1 MKEKGLK
8 EATATSR
15 TCGLTKVKML
25 TASKGNGL
33 LVFLAVGLAVGVVF
47 ADGSL
52 TWNGTTGAS
61 WNGVEQ
67 NWFDGGTPSAW
78 VDGADATFSGAAS
91 VTLGGTVVVSNLT
104 TTSTLAIDG
113 TITSTDS
120 LTSSS
125 ATLVFPG
132 CTLDDIEESSLAADL
147 IGSSIGGYKP
157 AKAYHYTR
165 SGQTAKAQFQAVH
178 SGHLRCMKVKFTETS
193 DGITA
198 QIDGSKSY
206 YVHKN
211 DGGESKLGE
220 DIDNDPTT
228 QTWGLVTTPD
238 GTGGIGI
245 CNLSGVRPRVKVA
258 GSVQLGGAVALT
270 NAIVEVVKPVSQT
283 LGQPVSGSNSGLAVK
298 GLPVSGEAVTFGITD
313 PSVGGSSASWL
324 TSTADGTV
332 FTNMVLSP
340 TIVESAVLRGSY
352 IGSDTYA
359 TPYFITYDGE
369 TLTCQLQAAGS
380 NYVRGPVVELKQV
393 GANVHARWVQAYFL
407 QPGKLGD
414 NLTAGAKYSRDQ
426 YGVKSLT
433 LRPVVKTSFTY
444 NGSSS
449 VANMVVDC
457 AQMVLKNRLA
467 YPAVDLVARNAA
479 QVLLVNGGSANDSGS
494 GKTYTFESGSS
505 LWAYVTGGTDGMA
518 NYVFDNSMLY
528 APLLHSGWQD
538 GNTYVR
544 YLTLKNGSRTVG
556 NPLRCGGVDWMEY
569 VSDGTG
575 TNVLGTGV
583 NIFRWSSGA
592 STKFYLTTHADME
605 VSGRIQEAPDSS
617 YKGTPIIKRG
627 DAALILSGT
636 NSFTGRLTVE
646 AGTVA
651 LASDTALPVSTPI
664 TLKGGTVTCGA
675 GVTNTTGVLTLS
687 GNATINLGS
696 GALAFADSS
705 SATWAEG
712 ATLTITGTEPLPTK
726 ALQFGT
732 SKDGLDYSQLR
743 KITYN
748 GERVS
753 LDAHGY
759 LSARGGIR
767 ISIR

>member
-1 MKEKGLK
+1 MKEKSLN
-8 EATATSR
+8 ESYAASR
-15 TCGLTKVKML
+15 TCGLTKML
-25 TASKGNGL
+25 TASKEGKMMAF
-33 LVFLAVGLAVGVVF
+33 LVAGILFVGAAF
-47 ADGSL
+47 ADGEDL
-52 TWNGTTGAS
+52 TWNGSAGAS
-61 WNGVEQ
+61 WNGAEQ
-67 NWFDGGTPSAW
+67 NWLDGETPSAW
-78 VDGADATFSGAAS
+78 VDGGDATFSDAAS
-91 VTLGGTVVVSNLT
+91 VTLGGTVAVSNLT
-104 TTSTLAIDG
+104 TASTLAIDG
-113 TITSTDS
+113 TFTSTDS

-157 AKAYHYTR
+157 AKAYNYKRT
-165 SGQTAKAQFQAVH
+165 GQTAKAQFQAVH
-178 SGHLRCMKVKFTETS
+178 NDHLRCMKVVFTETS
-193 DGITA
+193 EGVKA
-198 QIDGSKSY
+198 QIDGNKSY

-211 DGGESKLGE
+211 DGGASKLGE
-220 DIDNDPTT
+220 DIDTDPTT
-228 QTWGLVTTPD
+228 QTWGIVTTSD

-258 GSVQLGGAVALT
+258 GSVQFGGAVALT
-270 NAIVEVVKPVSQT
+270 NAIVEVTKSVSQT
-283 LGQPVSGSNSGLAVK
+283 LGQPVSGLNSGLAVK
-298 GLPVSGEAVTFGITD
+298 GLPVSGETVTFGITD

-380 NYVRGPVVELKQV
+380 DYVRGPVVELKQV
-393 GANVHARWVQAYFL
+393 GANIHARWVQAYFL

-414 NLTAGAKYSRDQ
+414 DLTTGAKYSREQ
-426 YGVKSLT
+426 YGVKSMT
-433 LRPVVKTSFTY
+433 LRPVAKTSLTY

-457 AQMVLKNRLA
+457 AQIVLRNRLA
-467 YPAVDLVARNAA
+467 YPAVNLVARNAA

-505 LWAYVTGGTDGMA
+505 LWAHVTGGTDGMA
-518 NYVFDNSMLY
+518 NYVFDNSTLY

-538 GNTYVR
+538 GNTYIR

-605 VSGRIQEAPDSS
+605 ISGRIQEAPDP

-627 DAALILSGT
+627 DAVLTLSGS

-651 LASDTALPVSTPI
+651 LASDTALPASAPI
-664 TLKGGTVTCGA
+664 TLKGCTVTCGA

-696 GALAFADSS
+696 GALAFDDSH
-705 SATWAEG
+705 SATWEEG

-726 ALQFGT
+726 ALKFGT
-732 SKDGLDYSQLR
+732 SKGGLDYSQLR

-753 LDAHGY
+753 LDSNGY
-759 LSARGGIR
+759 LTARSGFR
-767 ISIR
+767 ISFR